1 MEVEVKVEV
10 ELGVNV
16 GFDATGEAELIREV
30 EEVSTL
36 GTSGEILEKPFV
48 KPTKPFKL
56 DSAEPDDEA
65 ISFDLSGLE
74 ATKERKRSGEPLFKR
89 LGILVR
95 LFPLGIE
102 AISG

>member
-1 MEVEVKVEV
+1 MEVEVEV
-10 ELGVNV
+10 VLGVNV
-16 GFDATGEAELIREV
+16 GFDTTGEAELIREV

-48 KPTKPFKL
+48 KPAKPFKL
-56 DSAEPDDEA
+56 DSAEPDEVNL
-65 ISFDLSGLE
+65 FDLSGLD
-74 ATKERKRSGEPLFKR
+74 ATKEKNLSGEPLFKR

-102 AISG
+102 AITG